1 MILKIISL
9 HQIQVYV
16 IISQK
21 LESLTLKNLQWQNPI
36 RSIKPPLIACAFSSF
51 FFLFSPLLEVEGKVL
66 IFFPAYKLYFEITV
80 QSEFTETDI
89 SEIFTA
95 I

>member
-9 HQIQVYV
+9 HQIQVHV

-36 RSIKPPLIACAFSSF
+36 RSTKPPLIACVFSS
-51 FFLFSPLLEVEGKVL
+51 FFLFSPLFEVEGKVL
-66 IFFPAYKLYFEITV
+66 ISFPAYKLYFEITV

-89 SEIFTA
+89 SEILTA

>member
-9 HQIQVYV
+9 HQIQVHV

-36 RSIKPPLIACAFSSF
+36 RSTKPPLIACALSS